1 LRMLYNI
8 DMNLVKEL
16 DPILRKKVSLWN
28 FEDPSMDPKEL
39 VKELQDARRA
49 GPGVGLAAPQ
59 VGLDTSVIV
68 IGMGNLQTEGVED
81 FSSAYFNP
89 KITEFGEETMYM
101 IEGCLSFPDLFV
113 KVKRPTDIVLKYYDV
128 DGTKY
133 EERFVGMTSRIIQHE
148 VDHLDGIT
156 FIQRANRHHLQTAQK
171 NRKLLQR
178 RRKNIDQAE

>member
-1 LRMLYNI
+1 MRMLYNI

-68 IGMGNLQTEGVED
+68 IGMGNLQTE
-81 FSSAYFNP
+81 
-89 KITEFGEETMYM
+89 
-101 IEGCLSFPDLFV
+101 
-113 KVKRPTDIVLKYYDV
+113 VLKI
-128 DGTKY
+128 
-133 EERFVGMTSRIIQHE
+133 F
-148 VDHLDGIT
+148 HLLIST
-156 FIQRANRHHLQTAQK
+156 PRLQSLVK
-171 NRKLLQR
+171 KLC
-178 RRKNIDQAE
+178 I